1 MKVYVLAAWL
11 ALGCSSK
18 HEAPAGGGSAEA
30 RPSVTDPLGFC
41 ERVQIMITRR
51 RMCFPEDTSLQMA
64 LDEVAELAAKAPAAA
79 EPRRRVAAKC
89 AVMLDGMM
97 RAQQPP
103 NCPLDVTDS
112 ERKELVAF
120 LAAWYGERT
129 PAPTTGDTSIDAV
142 LVELAAQ
149 RDVAC
154 ACKDLG
160 CARTAATDF
169 EKLALP
175 PIAPDAANEAA
186 AKMKDEVARC
196 KQHLANA
203 P

>member
-1 MKVYVLAAWL
+1 MKAYVIAALLAI
-11 ALGCSSK
+11 GCSSK
-18 HEAPAGGGSAEA
+18 HEPPAGAGSAEP
-30 RPSVTDPLGFC
+30 RPTVTDPIGFC
-41 ERVQIMITRR
+41 DRVQIMITRR
-51 RMCFPEDTSLQMA
+51 RVCFPEDTSLKMA
-64 LDEVAELAAKAPAAA
+64 LDEVADLEAKAPAAA
-79 EPRRRVAAKC
+79 EPRRRVAAQC

-103 NCPLDVTDS
+103 NCPLDVTES
-112 ERKELVAF
+112 ERSELVAF

-129 PAPTTGDTSIDAV
+129 PAPVTGDTSIDT
-142 LVELAAQ
+142 ELAAFAAQ

-175 PIAPDAANEAA
+175 PIAPDAAREAV
-186 AKMKDEVARC
+186 AKMLDEVARC
-196 KQHLANA
+196 KQHIAQGR
-203 P
+203 